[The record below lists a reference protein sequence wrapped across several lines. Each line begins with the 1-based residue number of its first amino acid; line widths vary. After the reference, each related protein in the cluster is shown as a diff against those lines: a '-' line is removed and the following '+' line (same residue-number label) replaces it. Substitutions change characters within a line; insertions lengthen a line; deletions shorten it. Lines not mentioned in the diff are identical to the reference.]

1 METIACYDM
10 QRKTCPLRLM
20 YLPKLS
26 ETQKI
31 LHVFGELANHYIPK
45 LWNHF
50 TNEGIHQTMFLTE
63 WIMTF
68 FCRGFSFE
76 LVTRVWDI
84 FMFEGD
90 MKIIYR
96 VALAI
101 LKYFEDEFLSK
112 KFDKIMGLLRDI
124 SKKIDAVIVFEV
136 GNMNNKLKV

>member
-1 METIACYDM
+1 MLLRLTTYDM
-10 QRKTCPLRLM
+10 QRKSCPLRLM

-31 LHVFGELANHYIPK
+31 LHVFDELAGLHLPK
-45 LWNHF
+45 LWTHF
-50 TNEGIHQTMFLTE
+50 TLEGIHPTMFVTE

-96 VALAI
+96 VSLAI
-101 LKYFEDEFLSK
+101 LKYFEEEFLSK

-136 GNMNNKLKV
+136 QNMSIK